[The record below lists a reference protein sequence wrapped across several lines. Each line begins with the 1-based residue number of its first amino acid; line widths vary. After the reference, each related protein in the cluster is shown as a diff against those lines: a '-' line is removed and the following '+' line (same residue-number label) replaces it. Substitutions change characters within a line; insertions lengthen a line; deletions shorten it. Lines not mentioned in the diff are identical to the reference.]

1 MEFSIEKYIS
11 QFVESQFPDFYKEQG
26 PTFIAFVKAYYEW
39 LESNYSLVNSSNTVI
54 TNDLNVALKPPIRQ
68 SRNLLEYR
76 DIDTTLT
83 EFLEFFQKKYLY
95 GIPFNIIINKR
106 YLLKH
111 ILDVYR
117 SKGSLQ
123 CYKLLFRLIYDEDM
137 DVYLPGQDML
147 RVSDGKWKQPK
158 YLEVTEN
165 DNLNDF
171 IGMRIEGVSSGTT
184 ATVENYIRE
193 VFNKNIIN
201 TLYISNILPK
211 GGEFYINEKI
221 VFEGQTANNAAVSVS
236 PTIIGSLDK
245 INIINGGQDFN
256 VGDIIKIAQKD
267 PVTQEYISYGV
278 DGILKVS
285 EVRKSYGQLYF
296 DIVSGGFGYLANAET
311 YLYANTSDNP
321 TSKASF
327 DIFAIADAQRI
338 EYNTDLIC
346 DFANLTLNST
356 SFGFPANTSA
366 NLTTNVGICFSRAN
380 NIFGSI
386 VSLTNINTGNGYNYP
401 ANTFVRSVQLS
412 SNVLQGNITYNSS
425 YLHVAS
431 IRNTNTS
438 ATGYSNTDIITV
450 NNSRANVDI
459 TENRESDPSQVSL
472 LTLVSN
478 NYTVNVFANS
488 AGYSNTTN
496 TLKISNANTIFSA
509 NDLVFY
515 QIQNSGD
522 TAIGGLT
529 SGTYYYVNFT
539 NSSCISL
546 STTHVGTNATISMTT
561 NSTGGNLSLTITN
574 PGSIF
579 FNKTSNVIV
588 SNSSGGSSNGS
599 GATFSIEYRPYI
611 LGNNTIFTSIYSNND
626 VIWLK
631 ANSSLTSTVETQI
644 IRYVSNST
652 LISLYGPPSH
662 NSTSSAQYKAAPVI
676 LPSNFALY
684 DSVMVRPDGTIN
696 GKNEIITAVP
706 SFGNGV
712 IQTVVGVNS
721 GKAYLEGE
729 EVVAYLYGALNTPTL
744 KNPGTGYSNGDILV
758 FIGGGG
764 TVVSAEGFITTHSNG
779 AISYATLTYAG
790 SGYITVPTVLVRS
803 SNGYGAELFTS
814 ITEFNT
820 VSRVSGRV
828 VKTGV
833 GRGSGYWETTDGF
846 LNSDKYIQDS
856 YYYQDYS
863 YEIKAALTLDKYKDI
878 LKDTF
883 HTAGSELF
891 GKFLLNTKVNYEF
904 AVLEETLSTQNAYTC
919 DSVNISCDNIDIELS
934 ML

>member
-11 QFVESQFPDFYKEQG
+11 QFVENQFPEFYKEHG
-26 PTFIAFVKAYYEW
+26 PTYIAFVKAYYEW
-39 LESNYSLVNSSNTVI
+39 MENNSPLVDTSNTVI
-54 TNDLNVALKPPIRQ
+54 TNDSNVPYRPPVHQ
-68 SRNLLEYR
+68 ARNLLEYR
-76 DIDTTLT
+76 DIDTTLS

-95 GIPFNIIINKR
+95 GIPFNVIVNKR

-147 RVSDGKWKQPK
+147 RVSDGKWKQPR

-165 DNLNDF
+165 QNLDNF
-171 IGMRIEGVSSGTT
+171 VGQRIQGVSSGTT
-184 ATVENYIRE
+184 ATVENYIKE

-221 VFEGQTANNAAVSVS
+221 VLEGQNANNTAVSAG
-236 PTIIGSLDK
+236 PTIIGSLDTV
-245 INIINGGQDFN
+245 NIINGGQDFK

-278 DGILKVS
+278 DGMLKVS

-296 DIVSGGFGYLANAET
+296 DLVSGGFGYLANAET
-311 YLYANTSDNP
+311 YLYSNTSDSP
-321 TSKASF
+321 TSNASF
-327 DIFAIADAQRI
+327 DIFAISDAQRI

-346 DFANLTLNST
+346 DYANLTLNSA
-356 SFGFPANTSA
+356 SFGFPANIGA
-366 NLTTNVGICFSRAN
+366 NLTTNIGICFTHTN

-401 ANTFVRSVQLS
+401 ANAFVRSVQLS
-412 SNVLQGNITYNSS
+412 SNALQGNIYYNSS

-431 IRNTNTS
+431 IKNTNAA
-438 ATGYSNTDIITV
+438 ATGYSNTDVIIV

-459 TENRESDPSQVSL
+459 TDNRNSDPSEVSL

-478 NYTVNVFANS
+478 NYTVNVYANS
-488 AGYSNTTN
+488 SGYSNTTN
-496 TLKISNANTIFSA
+496 TLKIANANTHFSA

-515 QIQNSGD
+515 QIQNIGD
-522 TAIGGLT
+522 TPIGGLT
-529 SGTYYYVNFT
+529 SGTYYYINFT

-546 STTHVGTNATISMTT
+546 STTAVGTNATISIST
-561 NSTGGNLSLTITN
+561 NSTGGNLALTVNN

-579 FNKTSNVIV
+579 LNKTSNVVV
-588 SNSSGGSSNGS
+588 SNSSGGSSNGT

-611 LGNNTIFTSIYSNND
+611 VGVNTIFDSIYSNND

-631 ANSSLTSTVETQI
+631 ANNSLISTEETQI

-652 LISLYGPPSH
+652 LLSLYGPPSH
-662 NSTSSAQYKAAPVI
+662 NSTPSAKYKAAPVI
-676 LPSNFALY
+676 LPSNFASY
-684 DSVMVRPDGTIN
+684 DSIMTRPDGTIN
-696 GKNEIITAVP
+696 GKNEIISVIP

-721 GKAYLEGE
+721 GKAYVEGE
-729 EVVAYLYGALNTPTL
+729 EVVAYLYGALNTPSVKTA
-744 KNPGTGYSNGDILV
+744 GTGYSNGDVLV

-764 TVVSAEGFITTHSNG
+764 TVVSAEGFVTTHSNG
-779 AISYATLTYAG
+779 AIAYATLSYSG
-790 SGYITVPTVLVRS
+790 SGYITVPDIVVKS

-828 VKTGV
+828 KKTGV
-833 GRGSGYWETTDGF
+833 GRSLGYWETTDGF

-863 YEIKAALTLDKYKDI
+863 YEIKAALTLDKYKNI

-883 HTAGSELF
+883 HTAGTELF
-891 GKFLLNTKVNYEF
+891 GKFLLNSKVNYQF
-904 AVLEETLSTQNAYTC
+904 NILQETLSTANAYTC
-919 DSVNISCDNIDIELS
+919 DSVNISCDNSHLDLS